1 MALPRFLLPLAA
13 RVAMRRPAAL
23 LCLALA
29 LGGAACERGRADSD
43 ARVQGVPL
51 TIGLTSV
58 SVDVRPLARMLTTL
72 SLVGTGPDGRATPGL
87 LEQWTTSPDGLTWTF
102 ALRPDVDKHDGTRV
116 TAADVVALIQE
127 QMEYDPPPG
136 LLDVE
141 KLEAVDNVTLR
152 VHLRAPSSLLL
163 EALTLTRAVKAGP
176 FLPNTAE
183 IPETSSPVLLG
194 RPQPDGTPPT
204 VSRVIFRR
212 YDSPRS
218 AWAALMRDE
227 IDLLHEVS
235 GDARPFLEQEPGIE
249 VRPFL
254 RPFIVTLG
262 LNVRHPALRS
272 RKARLALNLAVDR
285 TEVLARDLGGFGEIA
300 TGPVSP
306 RHWASDSAV
315 QPYDYDPVL
324 ARRLLDEAGLPM
336 RDGGDR
342 GPSRVQL
349 TCLVLDD
356 QPRFERVALRVQ
368 RALAAVGVD
377 LRLEALPLAE
387 LFARLQAGR
396 FDTYLTTVLSGHGP
410 SALYQMWGRD
420 YRGVYV
426 DHGYVAA
433 EPALEALRRAHVPE
447 TFVRDL
453 RQVQRVLI
461 DDPPAVF
468 IAWDEGARAV
478 GRRFVVPPGLGRD
491 ILSTLS
497 RWQPRPLPAGSSS

>member
-1 MALPRFLLPLAA
+1 MW
-13 RVAMRRPAAL
+13 RPAAL
-23 LCLALA
+23 LCLASM
-29 LGGAACERGRADSD
+29 LGGAACERGRAASD

-58 SVDVRPLARMLTTL
+58 SVDVRPLVHTLTTL

-87 LEQWTTSPDGLTWTF
+87 LQHWTTSPDGLTWTF
-102 ALRPDVDKHDGTRV
+102 TLRPDVDKHDGTRV
-116 TAADVVALIQE
+116 TAADVVALIQD

-141 KLEAVDNVTLR
+141 ELEAVDATSLR

-163 EALTLTRAVKAGP
+163 EALTLTRAVPAGP
-176 FLPNTAE
+176 FQPSGAE
-183 IPETSSPVLLG
+183 ILETSSPVLLG
-194 RPQPDGTPPT
+194 RPRPDGTPPT
-204 VSRVIFRR
+204 ISRVIFRR

-235 GDARPFLEQEPGIE
+235 GDARPFLEQDPGIE

-262 LNVRHPALRS
+262 LNVRRPALRS

-285 TEVLARDLGGFGEIA
+285 AEILARDLGGFGEIA

-306 RHWASDSAV
+306 RHWAADSAV
-315 QPYDYDPVL
+315 QPYAYDPAL

-356 QPRFERVALRVQ
+356 QPPLERVALRVQ

-377 LRLEALPLAE
+377 LRLEPVPSAE
-387 LFARLQAGR
+387 LYLRLRAGR
-396 FDTYLTTVLSGHGP
+396 FDTYLVTVLSGHGP

-420 YRGVYV
+420 YRGAYV

-433 EPALEALRRAHVPE
+433 EAALEALRRAHEPE
-447 TFVRDL
+447 TFVREL
-453 RQVQRVLI
+453 RRAQRVLL

-468 IAWDEGARAV
+468 IAWDESARAV
-478 GRRFVVPPGLGRD
+478 GRRFEVPPGLGRD

-497 RWQPRPLPAGSSS
+497 RWRPRPLPERSS